1 MNPGVVDAWSTGE
14 QGIHATAVELVE
26 AGWKT
31 TSVGQELGRS
41 DRWVRKWI
49 GRFESEGRAGLEDR
63 SRRPKRSP
71 NRLDDA
77 VRGEILRVR
86 AELKKHRH
94 ANVGA
99 KVSEP

>member
-1 MNPGVVDAWSTGE
+1 MSKEYT
-14 QGIHATAVELVE
+14 QRLRAVELVE

-31 TSVGQELGRS
+31 TAVGQELGRS

-99 KVSEP
+99 KGSEP